1 MYHVEMIKR
10 HLTLIAIALLT
21 ACSSVYASPSN
32 SYQAVKALVDT
43 LALEVALEQM
53 RAKRLENEISETEL
67 TLLSSMFFTESGR
80 PSRALELAKKAE
92 FMTTQ
97 FESEIAEV
105 KARAYFKLGDLKNAE
120 LYANAA
126 ISADQG
132 NISAQ
137 IITINVAG
145 ELAGTLQADAFEKL
159 LRSTS
164 DNTAVWR
171 AYLDQALRLSP
182 SRLDLADRA
191 YIKLGRS
198 GLATEYRAQFTFLAG
213 NPQRAYQLFLQ
224 ALTLYRQENNEIA
237 ANHIERW
244 LDVHR
249 KYSDAEKKPQVPVEA
264 PQQQLKRENLP
275 VPQLKPAHLDTPT
288 EIEPIVL
295 MTDGDVLTG
304 SGFIANNGN
313 WVITNRHVVEGAERV
328 IVRDGL
334 GRVRY
339 VTEYILDAD
348 QDIAR
353 LVLSQP
359 YPQSQAINSSDII
372 DPVAGDELF
381 LMGFPLSGVL
391 GAHHPSIT
399 EGIVSKGSGFN
410 DRPTEFLITANLNQG
425 NSGGPIFSV
434 DGRVLGIAVA
444 KLDKKKFLQENDSIP
459 EDVNIGIKG
468 NGIRRFMG
476 IKTPPSD
483 DARPVMSPR
492 DAYSMLRS
500 KVVLV
505 VAIDE

>member
-1 MYHVEMIKR
+1 M
-10 HLTLIAIALLT
+10 A
-21 ACSSVYASPSN
+21 
-32 SYQAVKALVDT
+32 
-43 LALEVALEQM
+43 
-53 RAKRLENEISETEL
+53 
-67 TLLSSMFFTESGR
+67 
-80 PSRALELAKKAE
+80 
-92 FMTTQ
+92 
-97 FESEIAEV
+97 
-105 KARAYFKLGDLKNAE
+105 
-120 LYANAA
+120 
-126 ISADQG
+126 
-132 NISAQ
+132 
-137 IITINVAG
+137 
-145 ELAGTLQADAFEKL
+145 
-159 LRSTS
+159 
-164 DNTAVWR
+164 

-198 GLATEYRAQFTFLAG
+198 GLATEYRARFTFLAG

-249 KYSDAEKKPQVPVEA
+249 KYSDDEKKPQLPVEA

-391 GAHHPSIT
+391 GAHHERKCHHSCSQDSAGPGERKDDS
-399 EGIVSKGSGFN
+399 ELLKEAA
-410 DRPTEFLITANLNQG
+410 DRTLGAEQNQQEVPCDYG
-425 NSGGPIFSV
+425 WENQWQMDKSVDDLFPEKLFARQEPCDPDAEWKTCEGGPH
-434 DGRVLGIAVA
+434 GHA
-444 KLDKKKFLQENDSIP
+444 
-459 EDVNIGIKG
+459 
-468 NGIRRFMG
+468 
-476 IKTPPSD
+476 
-483 DARPVMSPR
+483 
-492 DAYSMLRS
+492 
-500 KVVLV
+500 
-505 VAIDE
+505 